1 VALVCATVTEQTY
14 HIVAISLMVA
24 GIAAGAVCWALT
36 GPAFWVL
43 AGISAALVICGIVA
57 ASRAGN
63 GTRGQEAGK
72 K

>member
-1 VALVCATVTEQTY
+1 VALVCATVTERTY

-36 GPAFWVL
+36 GPAFWIL
-43 AGISAALVICGIVA
+43 AGLSAALVICGIVV
-57 ASRAGN
+57 ASKASG
-63 GTRGQEAGK
+63 GGQGQEAGK